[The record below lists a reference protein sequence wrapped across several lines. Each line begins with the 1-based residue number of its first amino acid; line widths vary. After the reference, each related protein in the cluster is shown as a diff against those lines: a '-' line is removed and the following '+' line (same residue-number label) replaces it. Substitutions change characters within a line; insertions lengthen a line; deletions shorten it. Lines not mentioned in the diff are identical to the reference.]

1 MILKNKV
8 IIILGIA
15 KFDGPYE
22 STSFTAAKFLAKD
35 NDVYYV
41 DYPYTWKDC
50 LRQRDEAYQKR
61 KELFRAKSDGI
72 IETEIPRLKIVI
84 VPPVLS
90 INFLKEG
97 SLYRSLLKYNEKIIA
112 RRILKAVGKER
123 VHDAVYINS
132 FNFHY
137 PNLAELLS
145 PKLSVYHCVDPLIL
159 WHDRKHGVISEKI
172 LVQNSA
178 LVICT
183 SRQLFEEKKSLNHS
197 TFFIPNA
204 ADLEHSSKA
213 MDPQLPVDER
223 LKEIPSPIIGY
234 FGNIERR
241 MDYDLLTRVIESNT
255 DKSFVF
261 AGPVVEEFVPESF
274 RALKNVY
281 FIGRIPYPEM
291 PAVIKGFD
299 VAMIPFKKDEV
310 SKTIFPLKLFEYLG
324 AGKPVVATDFNT
336 DLKEF
341 THEEIPY
348 CATATEFSSA
358 IQASL
363 TGDTD
368 NKKQSRIKIA
378 AENSWERRLNDF
390 STLIDNYYVR
400 DGKGSNYTN

>member
-8 IIILGIA
+8 VIILGIA

-22 STSFTAAKFLAKD
+22 STSFTAAKFLARD

-50 LRQRDEAYQKR
+50 LSQRDEAYHRR
-61 KELFRAKSDGI
+61 KDRFKTKSNGI
-72 IETEIPRLKIVI
+72 METEIPRLKIVI

-97 SLYRSLLKYNEKIIA
+97 SLYRLLLKYNENIIA
-112 RRILKAVGKER
+112 QRILKAVGKER
-123 VHDAVYINS
+123 IQEAIYINS

-137 PNLAELLS
+137 PNIARLIS

-159 WHDRKHGVISEKI
+159 WHDRKHGLISEKI
-172 LVQNSA
+172 LVENSQ
-178 LVICT
+178 LVVCT
-183 SRQLFEEKKSLNHS
+183 SKQLYEEKKNLNAS

-204 ADLEHSSKA
+204 ADLEHSSRA
-213 MDPQLPVDER
+213 MDPNLHVHEN
-223 LKEIPSPIIGY
+223 LNAIPSPVIGY

-241 MDYDLLTRVIESNT
+241 IDYTLLTEVINSNP

-261 AGPVVEEFVPESF
+261 AGPVVEEFVPDGF
-274 RALKNVY
+274 RELKNVY
-281 FIGRIPYPEM
+281 FIGRIPYPDM

-299 VAMIPFKKDEV
+299 VAIIPFKNDEV

-324 AGKPVVATDFNT
+324 AGKPVVATDFNI

-341 THEEIPY
+341 TDDEIPY
-348 CATATEFSSA
+348 CATAKEFSAA
-358 IQASL
+358 IQESL
-363 TGDTD
+363 LGDSEVR
-368 NKKQSRIKIA
+368 KQSRVQIA
-378 AENSWERRLNDF
+378 SENSWERRLNDF
-390 STLIDNYYVR
+390 STLIDSYYANY
-400 DGKGSNYTN
+400 GK